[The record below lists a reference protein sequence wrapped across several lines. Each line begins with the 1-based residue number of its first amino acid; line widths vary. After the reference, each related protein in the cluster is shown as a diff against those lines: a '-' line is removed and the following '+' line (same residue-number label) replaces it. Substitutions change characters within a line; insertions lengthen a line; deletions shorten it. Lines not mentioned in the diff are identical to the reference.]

1 MFTLKF
7 LHAGDEGVA
16 AFDGLGVV
24 ARSAE
29 ATNGAVTLHANHS
42 LRDGEVEELL
52 LQLLVLVGHYEAEV
66 HQRTV
71 LFLGCAYEELVAVD
85 LAVDDLSTLLG
96 QLVHSLDTTLSLYP
110 TQVLEGTVDGHHR
123 RCVEHRH
130 VYDSRAW

>member
-29 ATNGAVTLHANHS
+29 AANRTVTLHANHS
-42 LRDGEVEELL
+42 LRDSEVKEFL
-52 LQLLVLVGHYEAEV
+52 LQLLVLVSHHEAEV

-71 LFLGCAYEELVAVD
+71 LFLGCTYEHLVAVD
-85 LAVDDLSTLLG
+85 LTIDDLSTLLG
-96 QLVHSLDTTLSLYP
+96 QLVHSHQTTLGLDP
-110 TQVLEGTVDGHHR
+110 TQVLEGAVDGHHR
-123 RCVEHRH
+123 RCVEH
-130 VYDSRAW
+130 